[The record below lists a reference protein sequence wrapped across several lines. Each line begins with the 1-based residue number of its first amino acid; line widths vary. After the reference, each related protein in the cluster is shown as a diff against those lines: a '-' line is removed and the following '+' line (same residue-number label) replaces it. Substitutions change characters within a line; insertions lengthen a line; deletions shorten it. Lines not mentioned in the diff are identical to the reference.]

1 MKRLVSIAA
10 LVALL
15 AVVLSAAACGGN
27 KVPAGAIAAV
37 GDGVVTQ
44 EQFDEIMAQAKAQ
57 YASQEGA
64 PAFPEEGTP
73 QYNQLVASIVQYL
86 VQNELIAQKAKELD
100 VTVTDEQLRERIKQI
115 EDSVGGKK
123 KLDKLLKEQNV
134 TMAQLTEQVKA
145 SMLTDAVKEKVYNDV
160 KVSDEQVRAY
170 FDDPA
175 NADQFKQPETR
186 DVRHILTKTRAEAE
200 EVRAL
205 LGADPSDADWKK
217 LARKYSEDPGSKDN
231 GGALGAVQ
239 KGRMVPE
246 FEKAAWAL
254 DVDEIS
260 QPVKSQFGWHVIQV
274 TGITPATTQTFEE
287 AKERIRQM
295 LLFQKQAEAWQKWLE
310 QAKEDADVV
319 YAPGYDP
326 DKLTAPPTPASQ
338 PSPAQSEPAPKQT
351 SGE

>member
-1 MKRLVSIAA
+1 MKRLVFAAA

-15 AVVLSAAACGGN
+15 AVILTAAACGGN

-44 EQFDEIMAQAKAQ
+44 QQFDEIMAQAKAQ
-57 YASQEGA
+57 YAAQDGME
-64 PAFPEEGTP
+64 FPEEGTP
-73 QYNQLVASIVQYL
+73 QYNQLVASIVLYL
-86 VQNELIAQKAKELD
+86 VQNELIAQKAKEMD
-100 VTVTDEQLRERIKQI
+100 VTVTDDELNERIKQI

-145 SMLTDAVKEKVYNDV
+145 SMLTDAVKEKVYEGVEISDDKV
-160 KVSDEQVRAY
+160 KEY

-205 LGADPSDADWKK
+205 LVADPSDANWKK
-217 LARKYSEDPGSKDN
+217 LAKKYSEDPGSKDN
-231 GGALGAVQ
+231 GGALGPVS

-246 FEKAAWAL
+246 FEKAAWSL
-254 DVDEIS
+254 KVDEIS

-274 TGITPATTQTFEE
+274 TAVTPAKTQTFEE

-295 LLFQKQAEAWQKWLE
+295 LLFQEQAKAWSEWLE
-310 QAKEDADVV
+310 QAKKDADIV
-319 YAPGYDP
+319 YAAGFDP
-326 DKLTAPPTPASQ
+326 DKLTAPPTPASK
-338 PSPAQSEPAPKQT
+338 PSPAQSEPAPEET
-351 SGE
+351 ATE